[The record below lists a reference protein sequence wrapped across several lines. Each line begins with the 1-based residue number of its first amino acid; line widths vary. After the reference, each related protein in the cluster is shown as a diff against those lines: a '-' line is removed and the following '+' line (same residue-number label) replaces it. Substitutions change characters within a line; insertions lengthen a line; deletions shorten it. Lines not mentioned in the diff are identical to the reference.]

1 MASEGIANAVLG
13 YFLETAPEYSQ
24 GRCGLSLV
32 LKLMP
37 DKIRN
42 TNSKRF
48 NPMFL
53 LTLSDGKLFPR
64 DRILSSLSLTG
75 DYTY

>member
-1 MASEGIANAVLG
+1 MASEGIAKAVLG
-13 YFLETAPEYSQ
+13 YFLEIAPEYSQ

-32 LKLMP
+32 PKLMP

-53 LTLSDGKLFPR
+53 LIPSDSKLFPR
-64 DRILSSLSLTG
+64 NHMLSSLTLSR
-75 DYTY
+75 DYTH